1 MKIRSWFSGAA
12 LAAFSMVATSAP
24 RADAFCGFY
33 VAPSDGPLYN
43 DATQVALM
51 REGTRTVISMS
62 NNYRG
67 PLADFAMVVPV
78 PVVLQKESVKT
89 LPRGAFEKLESL
101 SAPRL
106 VEYWE
111 QDPCFVPKYDDVD
124 KKGAMP
130 STAAAA
136 DAPGA
141 GGRGYGVK
149 IEAQFT
155 VGEYDIVILSAKD
168 SDGLERWLGDN
179 KYKIPKGSAEA
190 LAPYVKEQM
199 KFFVAKVDA
208 TKVTRD
214 ETGAVVLSP
223 LRFHYEETTFKL
235 PVRLGLLNAPLP
247 GSGGGAAKQ
256 DLIVYVLGEN
266 KRYEVAN
273 YPNAFIPTNLDVT
286 NETRKA
292 FGSFYATLFDATIA
306 KAGGRAVVTE
316 YSWQSS
322 SCDPC
327 PTPPLEDADI
337 ATLGGDVLFGM
348 GAPPPPPGAGA
359 GDAGVAP
366 LPGALPPPLPG
377 GGRMGGGFY
386 GGSSHPVVLTR
397 LHARYDASTL
407 TEDLVFKAADP
418 VVGGREFVVD
428 DKGSLEKGAQS
439 SPGGNNFQARYAIR
453 HPWDGPVLCAKPR
466 RGIWGGPPA
475 GKEGTTAPAPAK
487 GLAAAP
493 RGGVALASYVSRG
506 LDDVG
511 EYDKALGLKPPAPK
525 AAAAAAAA
533 KAKAKAEDVPP
544 PKGKCGCST
553 PGSDGGLGAGAFGAI
568 GLAALGLARTVA
580 RSKAR
585 RAGRGG
591 GK

>member
-1 MKIRSWFSGAA
+1 MKIRSWFSAAA
-12 LAAFSMVATSAP
+12 LAAFSMVATSTTP
-24 RADAFCGFY
+24 ADAFCGFY

-51 REGTRTVISMS
+51 RDGTRTVISMS

-78 PVVLQKESVKT
+78 PVVLQKENVKT

-111 QDPCFVPKYDDVD
+111 QDPCFQPKYDDVD

-130 STAAAA
+130 STAAAE
-136 DAPGA
+136 APGA

-214 ETGAVVLSP
+214 ESGAVVLSP
-223 LRFHYEETTFKL
+223 LRFNYEETTFKL
-235 PVRLGLLNAPLP
+235 PVRLGLLNAPAP
-247 GSGGGAAKQ
+247 GSGAAKQ
-256 DLIVYVLGEN
+256 DLIVYVLAEN

-273 YPNAFIPTNLDVT
+273 YPNAFIPTNIDVT
-286 NETRKA
+286 NETRKS

-348 GAPPPPPGAGA
+348 GAPPPPPTPPGA

-366 LPGALPPPLPG
+366 LPGALPTVTG
-377 GGRMGGGFY
+377 GGRMGGGMGGYY
-386 GGSSHPVVLTR
+386 GGSAHPVVLTR
-397 LHARYDASTL
+397 LHTRYDASTL
-407 TEDLVFKAADP
+407 TEDLVFKAADA

-428 DKGSLEKGAQS
+428 DKGNLEKGAKAS
-439 SPGGNNFQARYAIR
+439 TYGNNFQARYAIR
-453 HPWDGPVLCAKPR
+453 HPWDGPVLCANPR

-493 RGGVALASYVSRG
+493 RGGVSLASYVSRG

-525 AAAAAAAA
+525 GDSATAAA

-544 PKGKCGCST
+544 IPPKGKCGCST
-553 PGSDGGLGAGAFGAI
+553 PGSDAGLDLGAMGALALATI
-568 GLAALGLARTVA
+568 GLARRG
-580 RSKAR
+580 AR
-585 RAGRGG
+585 RMTRAGKR
-591 GK
+591 